1 MMSLLAIFLFP
12 GLFFIFFSLFCSFM
26 VVWRLRIRGWGLE
39 LCFLDWG
46 FQSKGFGPVVC
57 GHLGFLGLGLFI
69 KTYKNNPVKRTLQLA
84 KGRSGHHSEIEEG
97 RNFEIQLSI
106 LNNL

>member
-39 LCFLDWG
+39 LCFWDWG
-46 FQSKGFGPVVC
+46 FQSMGLWACGVRPSVVFGV
-57 GHLGFLGLGLFI
+57 GAL
-69 KTYKNNPVKRTLQLA
+69 YKD
-84 KGRSGHHSEIEEG
+84 I
-97 RNFEIQLSI
+97 
-106 LNNL
+106 

>member
-1 MMSLLAIFLFP
+1 
-12 GLFFIFFSLFCSFM
+12 M
-26 VVWRLRIRGWGLE
+26 VVWRLRIWGWGLE
-39 LCFLDWG
+39 LCFWDWG
-46 FQSKGFGPVVC
+46 FQSMGFWAC
-57 GHLGFLGLGLFI
+57 GVRTLGFLGLGLFI